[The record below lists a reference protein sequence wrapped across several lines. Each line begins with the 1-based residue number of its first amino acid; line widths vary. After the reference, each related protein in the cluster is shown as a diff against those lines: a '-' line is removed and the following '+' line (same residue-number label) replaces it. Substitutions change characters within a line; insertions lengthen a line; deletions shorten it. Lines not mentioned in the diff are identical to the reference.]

1 MMKATPV
8 GEGAVL
14 FQLGEV
20 ADERTHAAI
29 CALDEAIAAADMNG
43 VIEVVPALINLLVA
57 FDPMQTDHGAVAAA
71 VQALKPDVAASRTP
85 QVHRVPVCYDP
96 KLCPDLLEVAR
107 LTNQSVEA
115 VIAAHLGSEMR
126 VEMYGFSPG
135 YAYLR
140 GLPQSIHLPR
150 KPAAVRD
157 IPKGSIIISGA
168 QSLITT
174 LTMPTGWWVIGR
186 SGFDVIESDAPDPFV
201 FKVGDR
207 VVYERTSRAELGV

>member
-1 MMKATPV
+1 MLKATPM
-8 GEGAVL
+8 GERAVL

-29 CALDEAIAAADMNG
+29 CVLDEAIAAAQIKG
-43 VIEVVPALINLLVA
+43 VVEVVPALINLLVA
-57 FDPMQTDHGAVAAA
+57 FDPLQTDHGAVAAT
-71 VQALKPDVAASRTP
+71 VQALEPGVAATRTP
-85 QVHRVPVCYDP
+85 QVHLVPVCYDP
-96 KLCPDLLEVAR
+96 ELCPDLLEVAA
-107 LTNQSVEA
+107 LTSQSVEA
-115 VIAAHLGSEMR
+115 VIAAHLNSEMR

-157 IPKGSIIISGA
+157 ITKGSIIISGA

-186 SGFDVIESDAPDPFV
+186 SGFDVIESEAPDPFV

-207 VVYERTSRAELGV
+207 VVYERISRAELDA

>member
-1 MMKATPV
+1 MLKTTPV

-29 CALDEAIAAADMNG
+29 CALDEAIAAAQITG
-43 VIEVVPALINLLVA
+43 LVEVVPALINLLVA
-57 FDPMQTDHGAVAAA
+57 FDPVQTDHGAVVAA
-71 VQALKPDVAASRTP
+71 VQALEPGVALIRMP

-96 KLCPDLLEVAR
+96 EFCPDLLEVAA
-107 LTNQSVEA
+107 LTSQSVEA

-126 VEMYGFSPG
+126 VEMYGFAPG

-150 KPAAVRD
+150 KPVAVRD
-157 IPKGSIIISGA
+157 IPKGSILISGG

-186 SGFDVIESDAPDPFV
+186 SGFDVIESEAPDPFV
-201 FKVGDR
+201 FKVGDH
-207 VVYERTSRAELGV
+207 VFYERVSRAELDA

>member
-1 MMKATPV
+1 M
-8 GEGAVL
+8 
-14 FQLGEV
+14 
-20 ADERTHAAI
+20 
-29 CALDEAIAAADMNG
+29 DEAIAAADING
-43 VIEVVPALINLLVA
+43 VVEIVPALINLLVA
-57 FDPMQTDHGAVAAA
+57 FDPLQTDHGAVAAA
-71 VQALKPDVAASRTP
+71 VQALKPDAASRRTP
-85 QVHRVPVCYDP
+85 QVHCVPVCYDP
-96 KLCPDLLEVAR
+96 ELCPDLLEVAR
-107 LTNQSVEA
+107 LTDQSVEA
-115 VIAAHLGSEMR
+115 VIAAHLRSEMR

-140 GLPQSIHLPR
+140 GLPQRIHLPR

-186 SGFDVIESDAPDPFV
+186 SWFDVIESETPDPFV

-207 VVYERTSRAELGV
+207 VVYERISRAELGV